1 MPDKARGRGD
11 FSNNERLL
19 LDIVRK
25 QQPIARA
32 AVTGL
37 TDLTQQSVH
46 RLLEGLIE
54 DGLVRSER
62 AKPVGRGKPSPHL
75 SLAAGAVHA
84 VGVSINTDSMII
96 NLVDFNCRTVVER
109 RLRGPLSDRR
119 AGIARLRATLD
130 EMIAASGIDRV
141 SLCGLGLS
149 MAGFF
154 IDGGEAMN
162 APEPLRDWSLVPLA
176 PELEAAFDLPIYV
189 ENNATAGAI
198 GESLSGVG
206 RWCGTFAYLSFNYG
220 FGGGIIID
228 GKPYNG
234 RHRNAGEFSGIYTND
249 ESKRRPALRSL
260 IEILTARGVAV
271 EGVADLRER
280 FDPAWPGVSE
290 WIEMVTP
297 QLDRMVNT
305 LSAVL
310 DPEAIDFGGELPKA
324 LGELLI
330 ASARFESAHR
340 YGIGMPRPKLVL
352 GQSPG
357 DPAATGAAL
366 LPLKYLYFR

>member
-1 MPDKARGRGD
+1 MPDKPRTRRD

-19 LDIVRK
+19 LDIVRR

-46 RLLEGLIE
+46 RLLEGLIG
-54 DGLVRSER
+54 DGLVQSER
-62 AKPVGRGKPSPHL
+62 AKPIGRGKPSPHL

-96 NLVDFNCRTVVER
+96 NLVDFNCRTVVEK
-109 RLRGPLSDRR
+109 RLRGPLSDRK
-119 AGIARLRATLD
+119 AGIVKLRATLD
-130 EMIAASGIDRV
+130 EMIAESGVDRR

-154 IDGGEAMN
+154 VDGERAMN
-162 APEPLRDWSLVPLA
+162 APEPLQDWSLVPLE
-176 PELEAAFDLPIYV
+176 PEFRAAFELPVYV

-206 RWCGTFAYLSFNYG
+206 RWYETFAYLSFNYG
-220 FGGGIIID
+220 FGGGVIID
-228 GKPYNG
+228 GRPYLG
-234 RHRNAGEFSGIYTND
+234 RHGNAGEFSGIYTQD
-249 ESKRRPALRSL
+249 ESTKRPALRSL
-260 IEILTARGVAV
+260 IEILDARGVAV

-280 FDPAWPGVSE
+280 FDPSWPGVAE
-290 WIEMVTP
+290 WIEMVSP

-305 LSAVL
+305 VSAVL
-310 DPEAIDFGGELPKA
+310 DPEAIVFGGELPAA

-330 ASARFESAHR
+330 ASARFEGEHR
-340 YGIGMPRPKLVL
+340 YGVGMPRPKLIM

>member
-1 MPDKARGRGD
+1 MPHKARVLRD
-11 FSNNERLL
+11 FSTNERLL

-54 DGLVRSER
+54 DGLIHSER
-62 AKPVGRGKPSPHL
+62 AMPVGRGKPSPHL

-84 VGVSINTDSMII
+84 AGISINTDSMIV
-96 NLVDFNCRTVVER
+96 NLVDFNCETIIER
-109 RLRGPLSDRR
+109 RLRGPLSDRK
-119 AGIARLRATLD
+119 AGIALLRATLD
-130 EMIAASGIDRV
+130 EMVAQSGIDRRT
-141 SLCGLGLS
+141 LCGLGLA

-154 IDGGEAMN
+154 VDGGRAMN
-162 APEPLRDWSLVPLA
+162 APEPLRDWSLVPLE
-176 PELEAAFDLPIYV
+176 PELKAAFELPVYI

-206 RWCGTFAYLSFNYG
+206 RWYGTFAYLSFNYG
-220 FGGGIIID
+220 FGGGVIID
-228 GKPYNG
+228 GKPYVG
-234 RHRNAGEFSGIYTND
+234 RHGNAGEVSGIYSRD
-249 ESKRRPALRSL
+249 ESPRRPALRSL
-260 IEILTARGVAV
+260 LDILNARGVAV
-271 EGVADLRER
+271 GGVADLHER
-280 FDPAWPGVSE
+280 FDPGWPGVAE
-290 WIEMVTP
+290 WIDMVTP
-297 QLDRMVNT
+297 QIDRMVNT

-310 DPEAIDFGGELPKA
+310 DPEAIVFGGELPVA

-330 ASARFESAHR
+330 SNAHYEAEHR
-340 YGIGMPRPKLVL
+340 YGVGMPRPKLL
-352 GQSPG
+352 MGQSPG

>member
-1 MPDKARGRGD
+1 MPHKPLQRRD
-11 FSNNERLL
+11 FSTNERLL

-25 QQPIARA
+25 HQPIARA
-32 AVTGL
+32 AVTDL

-54 DGLVRSER
+54 EGFVRSER

-84 VGVSINTDSMII
+84 VGISINTDSMII
-96 NLVDFNCRTVVER
+96 NLVDFNCETIIER
-109 RLRGPLSDRR
+109 RLRGPLSDRQ
-119 AGIARLRATLD
+119 AGIAHLRTTLD
-130 EMIAASGIDRV
+130 EMIQEARIDRV
-141 SLCGLGLS
+141 TLCGLGLA

-154 IDGGEAMN
+154 IDGGRAMN
-162 APEPLRDWSLVPLA
+162 APEPLRDWSLVPLE
-176 PELEAAFDLPIYV
+176 PELRAAFELPIYV

-220 FGGGIIID
+220 FGGGIVID
-228 GKPYNG
+228 GKPFNG
-234 RHRNAGEFSGIYTND
+234 RHGNAGEFSGIYTQD
-249 ESKRRPALRSL
+249 ESTRRPALRSL
-260 IEILTARGVAV
+260 LEILEAKGVAV

-280 FDPAWPGVSE
+280 FDPAWPGVAE
-290 WIEMVTP
+290 WVEMVAP

-310 DPEAIDFGGELPKA
+310 DPEAIVFGGELPAA
-324 LGELLI
+324 LGDLLI
-330 ASARFESAHR
+330 ASARFESEHR
-340 YGIGMPRPKLVL
+340 YGVGMPRPKLVL